1 MAELCDS
8 SQVEKKKYYM
18 EVAESLLIQDGA
30 MHDAISE
37 SDMIL
42 SENEHLHSF
51 YSQYEKFLIGNSSK
65 ENYNLYL
72 NYCKENDI
80 IPFGKLSFSRRMCE
94 YFSITSINKRVPGI
108 GQTRVWVR
116 SKDKGELNGR

>member
-1 MAELCDS
+1 
-8 SQVEKKKYYM
+8 M

-30 MHDAISE
+30 MRDAISE

-108 GQTRVWVR
+108 GQTKVWVR
-116 SKDKGELNGR
+116 SKDKSELDGR

>member
-37 SDMIL
+37 SGMTL

-72 NYCKENDI
+72 NYCKKNDI

-108 GQTRVWVR
+108 GQTKVWVR
-116 SKDKGELNGR
+116 SKDKGELDGR

>member
-30 MHDAISE
+30 MRDAISE

-80 IPFGKLSFSRRMCE
+80 IPFGKLSF
-94 YFSITSINKRVPGI
+94 
-108 GQTRVWVR
+108 
-116 SKDKGELNGR
+116 